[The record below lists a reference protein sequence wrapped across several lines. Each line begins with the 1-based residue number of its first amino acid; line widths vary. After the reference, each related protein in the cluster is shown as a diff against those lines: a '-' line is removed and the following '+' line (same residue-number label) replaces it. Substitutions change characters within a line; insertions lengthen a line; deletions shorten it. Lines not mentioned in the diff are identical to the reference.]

1 MPLFQRESSTT
12 SKRGIAASKS
22 ELLARLAEFSTV
34 DDSAYLSEEGFVEA
48 RRAAVRQQRRLVRR
62 SDEDSG
68 FLCAPST
75 RKSSQRHRVWQ
86 PDDVRAPWIEYDRVC
101 AEGAKTLE
109 RPRSAVRGGG
119 APWVLSGD
127 VPLHPEEVEALVGTQ
142 TLQ

>member
-22 ELLARLAEFSTV
+22 ELLARLAEFSAV

-86 PDDVRAPWIEYDRVC
+86 PDDVRAPWIE
-101 AEGAKTLE
+101 
-109 RPRSAVRGGG
+109 
-119 APWVLSGD
+119 
-127 VPLHPEEVEALVGTQ
+127 
-142 TLQ
+142 